1 MPLHISSSRS
11 LSGLSHT
18 RTAAI
23 TVAMLLI
30 VRSYIEMNLPVVERL
45 TTVTTKQAH
54 SENVSGYHPRVVHF
68 CRSGCAK
75 YTRNQTKLRRVYELP
90 EALREVQGN
99 EMSIARGKCPYKKDW
114 QDHTYPTCNNVH
126 EIDFFNMLQKVANTD
141 ESKQVHYLGTG
152 GSRDTWKIFDKHII
166 NNKNYRYNNTIQHP
180 LAFKTLRID
189 REYTWPRVDHQRID
203 AIVSERLT
211 ASPHV
216 VDIYGYCGTAT
227 INEFGVGGTLDHN
240 ILDNNNIS
248 PLQKLEYGRDIA
260 YALAD
265 LHELDGYPSSTVQH
279 DLKPKN
285 VLVVANGKVKLGD
298 FNNAHFLGK
307 NTDQRCLFGFRQACQ
322 TMKIAVCTVLQV
334 RLQCLPVFH

>member
-1 MPLHISSSRS
+1 MVLHITSSRS
-11 LSGLSHT
+11 LSQT
-18 RTAAI
+18 RTFALA
-23 TVAMLLI
+23 VAMLVI
-30 VRSYIEMNLPVVERL
+30 GKIYTEMNRSAVQRL
-45 TTVTTKQAH
+45 TTVTTKQIQDEDKSGYYPRVAH
-54 SENVSGYHPRVVHF
+54 S
-68 CRSGCAK
+68 CRSGCQES
-75 YTRNQTKLRRVYELP
+75 TGNGTKLRRVYELP
-90 EALREVQGN
+90 QMLREVKGN
-99 EMSIARGKCPYKKDW
+99 EMSIARGKCQFKQDW
-114 QDHTYPTCNNVH
+114 QDRTYPTCNNVH
-126 EIDFFNMLQKVANTD
+126 EIDFFNMLQKIANND
-141 ESKQVHYLGTG
+141 ASKQVHYLGTG
-152 GSRDTWKIFDKHII
+152 GSRDTWKIFDERI
-166 NNKNYRYNNTIQHP
+166 NNKNNHQNNTIHVP

-189 REYTWPRVDHQRID
+189 REYIWPRIDHQRVD

-227 INEFGVGGTLDHN
+227 VNEFGEGGTLDHN

-307 NTDQRCLFGFRQACQ
+307 NTDQRCLFSFKQACQ
-322 TMKIAVCTVLQV
+322 SMKITVRIIMPPGL
-334 RLQCLPVFH
+334 LLLGYN